1 MQPLRADI
9 KTKKGEALIMSLLQD
24 ITHDLTQ
31 AMKSREEPRLS
42 TLRMLKAEL
51 QKLQAD
57 KGKSYEITDAD
68 VQAVIKRLIKQR
80 KDAAEQYSS
89 GGAQDRADEELSEV
103 KVLEPYLPQQLSDE
117 ALDSLIKEAAQ
128 EINAS
133 SPKDM
138 GKLMK
143 AAMSKAKG
151 QADGSRVKER
161 VNAFLNA

>member
-1 MQPLRADI
+1 ML
-9 KTKKGEALIMSLLQD
+9 TQD

-31 AMKSREEPRLS
+31 AMKLREEPKLS

-57 KGKSYEITDAD
+57 KGKGVEITDAD
-68 VQAVIKRLIKQR
+68 VHTVIRRLIKQR
-80 KDAAEQYSS
+80 KDAAEQYKA
-89 GGAQDRADEELSEV
+89 GGAIDRAESELAEISI
-103 KVLEPYLPQQLSDE
+103 LEPYLPKQLSDDE
-117 ALDSLIKEAAQ
+117 IDAIISEAAK

-143 AAMSKAKG
+143 SVMSKAKG

-161 VNAFLNA
+161 VTAFLNK

>member
-1 MQPLRADI
+1 ML
-9 KTKKGEALIMSLLQD
+9 TQD

-31 AMKSREEPRLS
+31 AMKAREEPKLS

-57 KGKSYEITDAD
+57 KGKSYEITDSD

-80 KDAAEQYSS
+80 KDAAEQYSA
-89 GGAQDRADEELSEV
+89 GGAKERAESELAEV
-103 KVLEPYLPQQLSDE
+103 KILEPYLPSQLSDE
-117 ALDSLIKEAAQ
+117 DIESMISATAE

-143 AAMSKAKG
+143 AVMSKAKG
-151 QADGSRVKER
+151 QADGARVKEL
-161 VNAFLNA
+161 VTAFLNE

>member
-1 MQPLRADI
+1 
-9 KTKKGEALIMSLLQD
+9 MSLLQD

-31 AMKSREEPRLS
+31 AMKAREEPRLS

-80 KDAAEQYSS
+80 KDAAEQYAS
-89 GGAQDRADEELSEV
+89 GGAQERADAELSEV
-103 KVLEPYLPQQLSDE
+103 KVLEPYLPSQLSDE
-117 ALDSLIKEAAQ
+117 ALNTMIAEAAQ
-128 EINAS
+128 EISAS
-133 SPKDM
+133 SPKDI

-143 AAMSKAKG
+143 AVMSKAKG
-151 QADGSRVKER
+151 QAEGSRVKEM
-161 VNAFLNA
+161 VTAFLNK

>member
-1 MQPLRADI
+1 MPLV
-9 KTKKGEALIMSLLQD
+9 QD

-31 AMKSREEPRLS
+31 AMKAREEPRLS

-57 KGKSYEITDAD
+57 KGRGVEITDDD
-68 VQAVIKRLIKQR
+68 VHTVIKRLIKQR
-80 KDAAEQYSS
+80 KDAAEQYKS
-89 GGAQDRADEELSEV
+89 GGADDRAEAELSEI
-103 KVLEPYLPQQLSDE
+103 KILEPYLPKQLDDAEIDKIIAES
-117 ALDSLIKEAAQ
+117 AS

-143 AAMSKAKG
+143 AVMKKAAG
-151 QADGSRVKER
+151 LADGSRVKDK
-161 VNAFLNA
+161 VNAFLNK

>member
-1 MQPLRADI
+1 MP
-9 KTKKGEALIMSLLQD
+9 LLQD

-31 AMKSREEPRLS
+31 AMKAREEPKLS

-57 KGKSYEITDAD
+57 KGKSYEIVDAD
-68 VQAVIKRLIKQR
+68 VQTVIRKLIKQR
-80 KDAAEQYSS
+80 KDAAEQYSA
-89 GGAQDRADEELSEV
+89 GGAKDRAESELAEV

-117 ALDSLIKEAAQ
+117 ALDAIISEAAE
-128 EINAS
+128 EIHAA

-143 AAMSKAKG
+143 AVMSKAKG
-151 QADGSRVKER
+151 QADGSKVKDK
-161 VNAFLNA
+161 VNAFLNK

>member
-1 MQPLRADI
+1 ML
-9 KTKKGEALIMSLLQD
+9 TQD

-31 AMKSREEPRLS
+31 AMKAREEPKLS

-57 KGKSYEITDAD
+57 KGKSYEITDSD

-80 KDAAEQYSS
+80 KDAAEQYSA
-89 GGAQDRADEELSEV
+89 GGAKDRAESELAEV
-103 KVLEPYLPQQLSDE
+103 KILEPYLPSQLSDE
-117 ALDSLIKEAAQ
+117 DIESMISATAG
-128 EINAS
+128 EINVS

-143 AAMSKAKG
+143 AVMSKAKG
-151 QADGSRVKER
+151 QADGARVKEL
-161 VNAFLNA
+161 VTAFLNK

>member
-1 MQPLRADI
+1 MPLV
-9 KTKKGEALIMSLLQD
+9 QD

-31 AMKSREEPRLS
+31 AMKAREEPRLS

-57 KGKSYEITDAD
+57 KGKGVEITDDD
-68 VQAVIKRLIKQR
+68 VHSVIKRLIKQR
-80 KDAAEQYSS
+80 KDAAEQYKA
-89 GGAQDRADEELSEV
+89 GGASERAESELAEIQI
-103 KVLEPYLPQQLSDE
+103 LEPYLPKQLDDSE
-117 ALDSLIKEAAQ
+117 LDKIIAESAA

-143 AAMSKAKG
+143 AVMKKAAG
-151 QADGSRVKER
+151 LADGSRVKDK
-161 VNAFLNA
+161 VNAFLNK

>member
-1 MQPLRADI
+1 MLV
-9 KTKKGEALIMSLLQD
+9 QD

-31 AMKSREEPRLS
+31 AMKAREEPRLS

-57 KGKSYEITDAD
+57 KGRGAEITDED
-68 VQAVIKRLIKQR
+68 VYTVIRRLIKQR
-80 KDAAEQYSS
+80 KDAAEQYSA
-89 GGAQDRADEELSEV
+89 GGASERAEEELSEV
-103 KVLEPYLPQQLSDE
+103 KILEPYLPKQLGDDE
-117 ALDSLIKEAAQ
+117 LDAMISEAAK

-143 AAMSKAKG
+143 AVMSKAKG
-151 QADGSRVKER
+151 LADGSRVKER
-161 VNAFLNA
+161 VNAFLNK

>member
-1 MQPLRADI
+1 
-9 KTKKGEALIMSLLQD
+9 MSLMQD
-24 ITHDLTQ
+24 IAHDLTQ
-31 AMKSREEPRLS
+31 AMKERTEPKLS

-57 KGKSYEITDAD
+57 KGKNAEITDDD
-68 VQAVIKRLIKQR
+68 VYTVIKRLIKQR
-80 KDAAEQYSS
+80 KDAAEQYTA
-89 GGAQDRADEELSEV
+89 GGANDRAESELAEI
-103 KVLEPYLPQQLSDE
+103 KILEPYLPKQLSDE
-117 ALDSLIKEAAQ
+117 KIDELVAEAAK

-143 AAMSKAKG
+143 AVMTKAKG

-161 VNAFLNA
+161 VNKFLNS

>member
-1 MQPLRADI
+1 ML
-9 KTKKGEALIMSLLQD
+9 TQD
-24 ITHDLTQ
+24 IAHDLTQ

-57 KGKSYEITDAD
+57 KGRGVEITDDD
-68 VQAVIKRLIKQR
+68 VHTVIRRLIKQR
-80 KDAAEQYSS
+80 KDAAEQYKA
-89 GGAQDRADEELSEV
+89 GGANDRAESELAEIGI
-103 KVLEPYLPQQLSDE
+103 LEPYLPKQLGDDE
-117 ALDSLIKEAAQ
+117 IDAIIAEAAK

-143 AAMSKAKG
+143 AVMSKAKG
-151 QADGSRVKER
+151 QADGSKVKER
-161 VNAFLNA
+161 VTAFLNR

>member
-1 MQPLRADI
+1 MPLV
-9 KTKKGEALIMSLLQD
+9 QD

-31 AMKSREEPRLS
+31 AMKAREEPRLS

-57 KGKSYEITDAD
+57 KGRGVEITDDD
-68 VQAVIKRLIKQR
+68 VHSVIKRLIKQR
-80 KDAAEQYSS
+80 KDAAEQYKA
-89 GGAQDRADEELSEV
+89 GGADDRAESELSEI
-103 KVLEPYLPQQLSDE
+103 KILEPYLPKQLDDE
-117 ALDSLIKEAAQ
+117 ALDKIIAESAN

-143 AAMSKAKG
+143 AVMKKAAG
-151 QADGSRVKER
+151 LADGSRVKDK
-161 VNAFLNA
+161 VNAFLNK